1 MDPYGKNNLAQYVP
15 DEFDTGYI
23 SDASSTS
30 IEYESE
36 SEGPYA
42 PPSPD
47 TVLTSFTP
55 PGTPPPSP
63 DTVLTSF
70 TPPGTPPRTPPR
82 TPPCTENPQA
92 VTTCIR
98 ILENANKK

>member
-55 PGTPPPSP
+55 PGTPP
-63 DTVLTSF
+63 
-70 TPPGTPPRTPPR
+70 RTPPR